1 MQPEI
6 ELKLRVAMAS
16 ISRLRRSRLIRSWS
30 IAPAVAQKLY
40 TVYYDTE
47 DHDLSRNDIA
57 LRLRRDG
64 KQWVQT
70 IKGGGGATAGLH
82 HRYEWE
88 VPVKEAQPDFTKISD
103 PNLISL
109 FNSANLREK
118 LRPIFTTEF
127 SRSTRMLRLLDGEV
141 EFCLD
146 RGRITAG
153 EISVPISEIELE
165 LKSGGTASLFQ
176 LALDLLAIV
185 PLRLENRSKAERG
198 YALVDGCESPP
209 RKATPVLLYAEM
221 SLSDAFN
228 AITASCL
235 NHLLSNEPGMLEGR
249 DIEYPHQMRV
259 AVRRQRSALSIFSLL
274 FPAEFGGV
282 AGELRWLIRQIGTA
296 RDWDVFVTETLH
308 HISGVFSQHSGIS
321 RLHAQCEQLR
331 LAHADVARDAV
342 QSKRYTTI
350 MLKLGTWISTE
361 PGMPATGSFAPQC
374 PATGVPEISLEI
386 FAKKLL
392 GRRHDKLRQ
401 YGKKKIKR
409 LSSSELHHLRI
420 AVKKQR
426 YTIEFFAG
434 LYASDRRQ
442 HYVKWLTSLQDVLGK
457 INDLATM
464 ERLLGELPHLEND
477 RGVCEARGILLGWA
491 GCRAQEKKRELY
503 RVWKSF
509 NKTQPF
515 W

>member
-1 MQPEI
+1 MHPEI
-6 ELKLRVAMAS
+6 ELKLLVTMAS
-16 ISRLRRSRLIRSWS
+16 INRLRRSRLIRSLS
-30 IAPAVAQKLY
+30 ISPAVAQKLY

-47 DHDLSRNDIA
+47 DHDLRRNDIA

-82 HRYEWE
+82 RRYEWE

-103 PNLISL
+103 PDLISL
-109 FNSANLREK
+109 FDSANLREK
-118 LRPIFTTEF
+118 LRPIFTTEC
-127 SRSTRMLRLLDGEV
+127 SRSTHMLRLPDGEV

-146 RGRITAG
+146 RGWITAG

-165 LKSGGTASLFQ
+165 LKSGGAVSLFQ

-198 YALVDGCESPP
+198 YALAAGCASPP
-209 RKATPVLLYAEM
+209 RKATPVHLYAEI

-228 AITASCL
+228 AITANCL

-249 DIEYPHQMRV
+249 DIEYLHQMRV
-259 AVRRQRSALSIFSLL
+259 AVRRQRSALSIFSPL
-274 FPAEFGGV
+274 FPAEFTGV

-308 HISGVFSQHSGIS
+308 RISGVFPQHPGIS
-321 RLHAQCEQLR
+321 RLHTQCEQLR
-331 LAHADVARDAV
+331 LDHASLARDAV

-350 MLKLGTWISTE
+350 MLKLGAWISTE
-361 PGMPATGSFAPQC
+361 PGMPAAGSSAPQC
-374 PATGVPEISLEI
+374 PATEVPETSLQV

-392 GRRHDKLRQ
+392 SRRHDRLRK
-401 YGKKKIKR
+401 YGKKLKR
-409 LSSSELHHLRI
+409 LNSSELHRLRI

-426 YTIEFFAG
+426 YAIEFFAG
-434 LYASDRRQ
+434 LYASDRPQ
-442 HYVKWLTSLQDVLGK
+442 HYVRWLTKLQDVLDK

-477 RGVCEARGILLGWA
+477 GAGREARGIILGWA
-491 GCRAQEKKRELY
+491 AGRAQEKKQELY
-503 RVWKSF
+503 GAWKSF
-509 NKTQPF
+509 KKTDPF